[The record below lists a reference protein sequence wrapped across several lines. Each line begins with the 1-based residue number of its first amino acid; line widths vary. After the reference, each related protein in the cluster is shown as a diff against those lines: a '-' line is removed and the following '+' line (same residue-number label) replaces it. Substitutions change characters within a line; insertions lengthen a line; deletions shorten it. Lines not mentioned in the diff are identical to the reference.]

1 MTKLSE
7 IRDKFG
13 EHQNLS
19 NLQQQ
24 TLGSAKTRKNNLHGS
39 IHFVCVECRVHL
51 RHELPTVVPRGH
63 LSPG

>member
-24 TLGSAKTRKNNLHGS
+24 TLGSAKNRKNNSTKLS
-39 IHFVCVECRVHL
+39 QLRELVNEC
-51 RHELPTVVPRGH
+51 E
-63 LSPG
+63 S